1 MNAKNKK
8 TKKERAKIILL
19 YNTLDLRNEEIL
31 STSLKLFAE
40 TTIEAMLASGA
51 TRTRVSVLKGR
62 QARGVGGE
70 RVGVSKMKSHFS

>member
-1 MNAKNKK
+1 M
-8 TKKERAKIILL
+8 L

-40 TTIEAMLASGA
+40 ATFGAMLASGA

-62 QARGVGGE
+62 QGRGVGGE
-70 RVGVSKMKSHFS
+70 RV

>member
-51 TRTRVSVLKGR
+51 TRTRVSALKGR
-62 QARGVGGE
+62 QGRGVGGE
-70 RVGVSKMKSHFS
+70 RVGV